1 MSQAWRYDS
10 DGRYVRKWIDSLKKF
25 NGKDIEIM
33 LRPWD
38 FLEDWGTPLVPPETQ
53 LTWQD
58 REKLTS
64 NGKII
69 ACD

>member
-10 DGRYVRKWIDSLKKF
+10 DGRYVKTWIDSLKDF
-25 NGKDIEIM
+25 SGKDIEII

-38 FLEDWGTPLVPPETQ
+38 FLEDWGTPLVSPETQ

-58 REKLTS
+58 REKMART
-64 NGKII
+64 GEIT
-69 ACD
+69 AGD